1 MSKHLAIACG
11 GTGGHFYP
19 TLAVARAFQERGGKV
34 TLLVSGKHAAE
45 QLQTAARYGL
55 EAREVPSVRLP
66 GFNLDA
72 WRFPLDFWRCRLAA
86 RRLLRELQPNV
97 LLGMGSFAAAPAC
110 CEHGRIPL
118 VLHEGN
124 AFMGKTNR
132 WLVKRAVAVALSLPL
147 ARPGQLRGKPA
158 RVVGMPLRE
167 ALVKAAE
174 GAGRSPELLA
184 ALGLE
189 PGRKTVLVFGGSQGA
204 TFINTLVAQTAAR
217 LGAESGRLQFIHLT
231 GSDDNAGL
239 SAAYG
244 QAGLTAL
251 IRRSDPDI
259 ERCYLAADLVVCRGG
274 ASSLCELALFRKPAL
289 LIPLPTAADNH
300 QYFNAVMAAGQ
311 QAVRYLEQKEATPER
326 LAELLHD
333 FLERGD
339 SWQAMGQRLG
349 EFARPAAAEALAA
362 MLEEAAQTE
371 DAGK

>member
-19 TLAVARAFQERGGKV
+19 TLAVARAFQGRGGRV

-55 EAREVPSVRLP
+55 DAREVPSVRLP
-66 GFNLDA
+66 GFHLSA

-86 RRLLRELQPNV
+86 RRLLRELQPDV

-110 CEHGRIPL
+110 YEHGRIPL

-132 WLVKRAVAVALSLPL
+132 WLIKRSVAVALSLPL
-147 ARPGQLRGKPA
+147 ARPEQLRGKPA

-167 ALVKAAE
+167 ALVQAA
-174 GAGRSPELLA
+174 GGSGRTPELLA
-184 ALGLE
+184 ALGLVPE
-189 PGRKTVLVFGGSQGA
+189 RKTVLVFGGSQGA
-204 TFINTLVAQTAAR
+204 TFINTLLAQTAAQ

-231 GSDDNAGL
+231 GSDDNAAL
-239 SAAYG
+239 SAAYSR
-244 QAGLTAL
+244 AGLTAL
-251 IRRSDPDI
+251 VRRGDPDI

-274 ASSLCELALFRKPAL
+274 ASSLCELALFCKPAL

-300 QYFNAVMAAGQ
+300 QYFNAVMAAGR
-311 QAVRYLEQKEATPER
+311 QAVRYLEQQEATPEK
-326 LAELLHD
+326 LAEQLRE
-333 FLERGD
+333 FLEQGE

-349 EFARPAAAEALAA
+349 AFARPDAAESLAA
-362 MLEEAAQTE
+362 MLEAAAKPGE
-371 DAGK
+371 P